1 MRSVKIVI
9 SCLFLSLISTAI
21 VASEL
26 SQETRELNGTSITYN
41 YTSGR
46 SYNVKF
52 EDIGIS
58 YRYLT
63 GSKPDKWWGPFPY
76 TAFEVDDKIFLAS
89 WFEEGYG
96 DYVTLLIN
104 YNSKLLYGSAI
115 LEGKDVHFHGAKI
128 IKINGK

>member
-1 MRSVKIVI
+1 MKI
-9 SCLFLSLISTAI
+9 FLSFLSILFITATSN
-21 VASEL
+21 AADL
-26 SQETRELNGTSITYN
+26 QPLTRKLNGTDITYN

-52 EDIGIS
+52 EEAGVS

-63 GSKPDKWWGPFPY
+63 GSKPEKWWGPFPY
-76 TAFEVDDKIFLAS
+76 QAFEVEDNVFMAS

-104 YNSKLLYGSAI
+104 FNNKLLYGSAI
-115 LEGKDVHFHGAKI
+115 LSGKSVHFHGANIVNVNRK
-128 IKINGK
+128 

>member
-1 MRSVKIVI
+1 MRKFITIIV
-9 SCLFLSLISTAI
+9 SMFFSMQLN
-21 VASEL
+21 ASEL
-26 SQETRELNGTSITYN
+26 TPLTPELNGTDIIYN

-52 EDIGIS
+52 EESGVS

-63 GSKPDKWWGPFPY
+63 GSKPEKWWGPFPY
-76 TAFEVDDKIFLAS
+76 QAFEVEKNVFFTS

-104 YNSKLLYGSAI
+104 FNNNLLYGSAI
-115 LEGKDVHFHGAKI
+115 LSGKEVHFHGAKI
-128 IKINGK
+128 VKINRK